1 MRIPPEK
8 IEEISAANDII
19 DVISMYIGVKKRGK
33 SYIAVCPFHNDKNP
47 SLNISQEKQIYHC
60 FSCGASGNV
69 FKFIQEFEHIPF
81 IEAVE
86 KLAVKAGI
94 SLKIQQGDPEVYNEI
109 SMLLELNKNAAKY
122 FYDTLKNL
130 SGTEKEF
137 VYDYLK
143 SRHIKNADIAKFG
156 IGYAH
161 KNWDLL
167 LQHFSDEHDVKPE
180 DLEKAGLVK
189 KADTGER
196 YYDRF
201 RGRLM
206 FPIYNEAGKVVGF
219 GGRKLYEDDQ
229 SGKYLNSPE
238 TRLYV
243 KSKILYGLNF
253 ARESITAK
261 DAVIFVEGYMDLI
274 AMHKAEVHN
283 TVAVSGTALSHDQIK
298 LVARYTKNVI
308 LFFDTD
314 VAGIKAAKRS
324 IELLLSQD
332 MNISVVTLNKG
343 DDPDSYIREHG
354 KEEFHKM
361 LERKMNI
368 IDFLSKIYMESIT
381 DETVETKTTFIKE
394 MISYIGRIPDGIK
407 RALYVKDI
415 ASKYHI
421 YETDLRNQLDI
432 FLRNDNTSVNKNSEP
447 RSYVRDPKKAT
458 ISVSKKL
465 ELELLEIFLKGD
477 NEAISFLENNLEI
490 GFIKDPLVLS
500 AIEII
505 LDEYMN
511 EGSINPSN
519 ILNRIS
525 DEKMQNIISAA
536 SIEKYEVSAL
546 EKKDAY
552 NILHTAYG
560 LKTDYLSAAKG
571 IIKKYKIRDL
581 ENKIDD
587 LKNDGSKLNE
597 LVELK
602 KKINSLMISN

>member
-8 IEEISAANDII
+8 IEEIGSANDII
-19 DVISMYIGVKKRGK
+19 DIISSYIGVKKRGK
-33 SYIAVCPFHNDKNP
+33 SFLAVCPFHNDKNP

-69 FKFIQEFEHIPF
+69 FKFVQEFEHIPF

-86 KLAVKAGI
+86 KLAQKANI

-109 SMLLELNKNAAKY
+109 SVLLELNKQAAKF
-122 FYDTLKNL
+122 FYETLKDL

-137 VYDYLK
+137 VYSYLK
-143 SRHIKNADIAKFG
+143 SRHIKNSDVAKFG
-156 IGYAH
+156 IGYAP
-161 KNWDLL
+161 KNWDSLL
-167 LQHFSDEHDVKPE
+167 KYFTQELDHKVE
-180 DLEKAGLVK
+180 DLDKAGLIK
-189 KADTGER
+189 KADTGDR

-201 RGRLM
+201 RGRLI

-219 GGRKLYEDDQ
+219 GGRKLYEDDL

-243 KSKILYGLNF
+243 KSKILYGFNF

-261 DAVIFVEGYMDLI
+261 DSVIFVEGYMDLI

-283 TVAVSGTALSHDQIK
+283 SVAVSGTALSIDQIK
-298 LVARYTKNVI
+298 LVARYTKNVV

-314 VAGIKAAKRS
+314 IAGIKAAKRS
-324 IELLLSQD
+324 LELLLANNMD
-332 MNISVVTLNKG
+332 VSVVTLNKG
-343 DDPDSYIREHG
+343 DDPDSYIRENG
-354 KEEFHKM
+354 KEAFHKM

-368 IDFLSKIYMESIT
+368 IEFLSKVYMESGSE
-381 DETVETKTTFIKE
+381 DSVENKTVFIKE
-394 MISYIGRIPDGIK
+394 IISYIGKIPDTIK
-407 RALYVKDI
+407 RALYLKEV
-415 ASKYHI
+415 SNKYHI
-421 YETDLRNQLDI
+421 YESDLRTQLDM
-432 FLRNDNTSVNKNSEP
+432 FLRSDIDSGKNYSEQ
-447 RSYVRDPKKAT
+447 RTYTKVLKKPVT
-458 ISVSKKL
+458 NVSQKL

-477 NEAISFLENNLEI
+477 NDAISFLENNLEI

-500 AIEII
+500 AIELI

-511 EGSINPSN
+511 EGKIEPSRL
-519 ILNRIS
+519 INRIS
-525 DEKMQNIISAA
+525 NEKLQNIISAA

-546 EKKDAY
+546 EKKDAF
-552 NILHTAYG
+552 NLLHTAYD

-581 ENKIDD
+581 ETKIND
-587 LKNDGSKLNE
+587 LKSDGSRIQE
-597 LVELK
+597 LLDLK
-602 KKINSLMISN
+602 KKINSLIISN

>member
-8 IEEISAANDII
+8 IEEIGAANDIV

-33 SYIAVCPFHNDKNP
+33 SYLALCPFHADKNP
-47 SLNISQEKQIYHC
+47 SMNISQEKQVYHC

-69 FKFIQEFEHIPF
+69 FRFVQEFEKISF
-81 IEAVE
+81 IDAVE
-86 KLAVKAGI
+86 KLAIKAGI

-109 SMLLELNKNAAKY
+109 SVLLEVNKQAAKY
-122 FYDTLKNL
+122 FYETLKDL

-143 SRHIKNADIAKFG
+143 SRHIKNSDVAKFG
-156 IGYAH
+156 IGYAP
-161 KNWDLL
+161 KNWDSLL
-167 LQHFSDEHDVKPE
+167 KYFTDELEISVD
-180 DLEKAGLVK
+180 DLDKAGLVK
-189 KADTGER
+189 KADTGDR

-201 RGRLM
+201 RGRLI
-206 FPIYNEAGKVVGF
+206 FPIYNESGKVVAF
-219 GGRKLYEDDQ
+219 GGRKLYEDDN

-261 DAVIFVEGYMDLI
+261 DSVIFVEGYMDLI

-283 TVAVSGTALSHDQIK
+283 TVAVSGTALSSDQIK
-298 LVARYTKNVI
+298 LVARYTKNVV

-324 IELLLSQD
+324 IEMLLAND
-332 MNISVVTLNKG
+332 MNISVITLNKG
-343 DDPDSYIREHG
+343 DDPDSYIRENG
-354 KEEFHKM
+354 KDAFHKM
-361 LERKMNI
+361 LERKMGI
-368 IDFLSKIYMESIT
+368 IDFLSKVYIDDVS
-381 DETVETKTTFIKE
+381 DDTVESKSVFIKE
-394 MISYIGRIPDGIK
+394 MISFIGRIPDTIK
-407 RALYVKDI
+407 RALYIKDI
-415 ASKYHI
+415 ALKYHI
-421 YETDLRNQLDI
+421 YESDLRSQLDL
-432 FLRNDNTSVNKNSEP
+432 FLRNDNEASKSSHEV
-447 RSYVRDPKKAT
+447 RSYTRDFKKPAVN
-458 ISVSKKL
+458 ISRKL
-465 ELELLEIFLKGD
+465 ESELLEIFLKGD
-477 NEAISFLENNLEI
+477 DEAVSYLESNLEI
-490 GFIKDPLVLS
+490 GFIKDPVILN

-511 EGSINPSN
+511 EGQINPSKLIN
-519 ILNRIS
+519 KIP
-525 DEKMQNIISAA
+525 DENLQNLISAA

-546 EKKDAY
+546 EKKDAF

-571 IIKKYKIRDL
+571 IIKRYKIRDL

-602 KKINSLMISN
+602 KKINSLMVSN